1 MDKRN
6 RDAKCFDPGNERGPE
21 DATVDLV
28 TSIRGSPATLSTNIP
43 GDVMSHW
50 PTTAPE
56 IYRRSEAECRH
67 RVG

>member
-6 RDAKCFDPGNERGPE
+6 RDAKSSDPGNERGPE
-21 DATVDLV
+21 DATADPV
-28 TSIRGSPATLSTNIP
+28 TSIRGSPDTLLANIP
-43 GDVMSHW
+43 GDVISHW